1 MTAMRIGPRTALTL
15 VLASVAALVMF
26 CWPLLLTPPAGAD
39 QVTPPF
45 LFLALLPLVV
55 VVVLAEL
62 SEGGMDAK
70 TLALLG
76 VLTAVNGALRSLG
89 AGLAGVELVFFLL
102 ILAGRVLGPAFGFVL
117 GVTSLF
123 ASALL
128 TSGVGPWLPYQMMCS
143 AWIGLG
149 AGLLPRRSGPRA
161 WRGRREIALL
171 VVYGVA
177 CAYGFGLLM
186 NLSSWPYAVGI
197 AVPGHE
203 GSLSYVAGAPVWDNL
218 RTFGVY
224 TLLTSTGSWDTGRAV
239 TNSLAL
245 VLLGPAILGTL
256 RRAQRRSA
264 VVPVP
269 ERSTVA

>member
-1 MTAMRIGPRTALTL
+1 MRIGPRTALTL
-15 VLASVAALVMF
+15 TLASVAALVMF
-26 CWPLLLTPPAGAD
+26 CWPLLLTPPPGAEN
-39 QVTPPF
+39 VAPPF

-55 VVVLAEL
+55 VIVLAEM

-102 ILAGRVLGPAFGFVL
+102 ILAGRVFGPAFGFVL

-149 AGLLPRRSGPRA
+149 AGLLPRRTGPRA
-161 WRGRREIALL
+161 WHGRREIALL
-171 VVYGVA
+171 VAYGIA
-177 CAYGFGLLM
+177 CAYVFGLLM

-203 GSLSYVAGAPVWDNL
+203 GSLSYVAGAPVWENL
-218 RTFGVY
+218 QTFGVY
-224 TLLTSTGSWDTGRAV
+224 TLLTSTGSWDTGRAI

-245 VLLGPAILGTL
+245 LLLGPAILGTL
-256 RRAQRRSA
+256 RRAERRS
-264 VVPVP
+264 VVHPAP
-269 ERSTVA
+269 STTVA

>member
-1 MTAMRIGPRTALTL
+1 MTR
-15 VLASVAALVMF
+15 LASAFAKGRPALVTF
-26 CWPLLLTPPAGAD
+26 VTGGDPTPDATASILDALVGGGAD
-39 QVTPPF
+39 VIELGMPF
-45 LFLALLPLVV
+45 TDPMADGPAIQLA
-55 VVVLAEL
+55 
-62 SEGGMDAK
+62 
-70 TLALLG
+70 
-76 VLTAVNGALRSLG
+76 NLRSLG

-102 ILAGRVLGPAFGFVL
+102 ILAGRVMGPAFGFVL

-149 AGLLPRRSGPRA
+149 AGLLPRRTGSRA
-161 WRGRREIALL
+161 WRGRREIAML
-171 VVYGVA
+171 VVYGVV

-256 RRAQRRSA
+256 RRAARRSA
-264 VVPVP
+264 VVAPRGAQP
-269 ERSTVA
+269 STVA